1 MSKAEYKV
9 STLVDMVE
17 SGELQ
22 LPEMQ
27 RQYVWTKNKVRDLL
41 DSLYRGYPSG
51 IILAW
56 KAPHD
61 ADVETRAFAVAA
73 NRDDAAT
80 LLLLDGQQRLTSLS
94 SVLRGEPVFVKNRK
108 TPVEILFNLDHPDE
122 LTFITEVNEDIE
134 SDDDLDDDEAD
145 LDPIERVS
153 KRAFHV
159 SNKAVEARPNWVKVT
174 DVFSKTDSE
183 IFKGAGI
190 ESFEDPRYER
200 YSERLKQLRGIRD
213 YVYRA
218 EILEREKSYEEVTEI
233 FVRVNSLGAK
243 LRGSDL
249 ALAQITARWK
259 GSLNLFMDY
268 QARVRELGFDL
279 DLGVHLRA
287 LIAVITGQS
296 KFLTVGSLSRE
307 RLEAGWERTRR
318 VFDFAI
324 DFTLKNLNIN
334 SRTLISSPLLLI
346 TTAYWA
352 DRRDLRID
360 PEEAAAFRAWFLTAS
375 AKGRYSRGSSETV
388 LDQDLAI
395 LRNGGGA
402 RELLERL
409 EQQFGRLDFLPGD
422 LVGRSTQSGVF
433 KTMFLLFDE
442 SGAQDWSTSLRISP
456 KHSNRADKIEFHH
469 IFPRAFL
476 RRERPE
482 LQDSEINDIAN
493 FAFIGAKTNKQISDR
508 APADY
513 KSDFP
518 LSRLEAQRVRFSEW
532 GDQAGDYAE
541 FTRARREAIAADL
554 TAFIGVRDVLDN
566 G

>member
-1 MSKAEYKV
+1 VSKAEYKV
-9 STLVDMVE
+9 STLVDMIE

-27 RQYVWTKNKVRDLL
+27 RQYVWTQAKVRDLL

-61 ADVETRAFAVAA
+61 SQVETRAFAVAA
-73 NRDDAAT
+73 SRDDAAS

-94 SVLRGEPVFVKNRK
+94 SVLRGEPVYVKNRK

-122 LTFITEVNEDIE
+122 LTFITEVNEDVE
-134 SDDDLDDDEAD
+134 NDDDLDEDEAD
-145 LDPIERVS
+145 LDPMERVN

-159 SNKAVEARPNWVKVT
+159 ANKAVGSLPNWVKVS
-174 DVFSKTDSE
+174 DVFRTSDAD
-183 IFKGAGI
+183 IFREACVTG
-190 ESFEDPRYER
+190 FDDPRYDR
-200 YSERLKQLRGIRD
+200 YSQRLQQLRSIRE

-259 GSLNLFMDY
+259 GSLRLFIDY
-268 QARVRELGFDL
+268 QTRVRKLGFDL

-287 LIAVITGQS
+287 LIATITGQS

-307 RLEAGWERTRR
+307 RLEAGWERTQR
-318 VFDFAI
+318 VFDFAV
-324 DFTLKNLNIN
+324 DFALKNLRIN

-352 DRRDLRID
+352 DQRDLRID
-360 PEEAAAFRAWFLTAS
+360 PDEADAFRTWFLIAS
-375 AKGRYSRGSSETV
+375 AKGRYSRGSSESM

-402 RELLERL
+402 TDLLKRL
-409 EQQFGRLDFLPGD
+409 EQQFGRLEFVPAD

-433 KTMFLLFDE
+433 KAMFLLFQE
-442 SGAQDWSTSLRISP
+442 NGAADWATSLRISP
-456 KHSNRADKIEFHH
+456 KHANSADKIEFHH
-469 IFPRAFL
+469 VFPRAFL
-476 RRERPE
+476 KRERMD
-482 LQDSEINDIAN
+482 LLDSNINDIAN
-493 FAFIGAKTNKQISDR
+493 LAFVGSKTNKQISDQS
-508 APADY
+508 PAAY
-513 KSDFP
+513 RGTYSV
-518 LSRLEAQRVRFSEW
+518 SRLEAQLVRFDEW
-532 GDQAGDYAE
+532 GDTADDFERFVEQR
-541 FTRARREAIAADL
+541 RAAIAADL
-554 TAFIGVRDVLDN
+554 NRFVGVDRRVSDA
-566 G
+566 